1 MRGVFFTLINAA
13 DKTDDVS
20 PHSAFRFNYLIVM
33 DEKVGGITVDVD
45 CTRLT
50 QH

>member
-1 MRGVFFTLINAA
+1 MRGVFFTLINTA

-20 PHSAFRFNYLIVM
+20 QAQRFDSITSFVM
-33 DEKVGGITVDVD
+33 GEKVGGIVVDVD